1 MGREQSYI
9 GVIGDAEHML
19 YIDKGRPKTKERRLY
34 KEVKVYD
41 KLDELGIE
49 YYRGDHE
56 EAATMEACRAIEETL
71 GARICKNLFLCN
83 RQKTA
88 FYLLLMPADKVFK
101 TKDLSKQI
109 GSARLSFA
117 EAEDMEHYL
126 DILPGAV
133 SVMGLM
139 NDTEHAVKL
148 LIDEE
153 VLSQEYIGCH
163 PCVNTTS
170 LRIKTDDVLK
180 VFVPAT
186 GHDYIVVR

>member
-1 MGREQSYI
+1 
-9 GVIGDAEHML
+9 ML

-49 YYRGDHE
+49 YYRVDHE

-126 DILPGAV
+126 DIFPGAV

-139 NDTEHAVKL
+139 NDTEYAVKL